1 MTGPRFS
8 SRNGPTLRAL
18 LAAVRDNTVTV
29 VAAIAAFLGTALV
42 TWGWLR
48 VAAWDALKSDVAAL
62 STDLVVA
69 VTPWDVVVAVTPWDV
84 ILFQATVALAV
95 GVVFALEAACYR
107 ARAVLLG
114 GRWPRFPLP
123 ATARSLLVIGGVI
136 LFPLGA
142 LVGYEQVFPAVVAV
156 LDTGGRWTVVEWGR
170 AAAAVALA
178 SGVAAQG
185 ALVAVVLAYGRGG
198 RSDAAP
204 EADTH

>member
-1 MTGPRFS
+1 MTGPRSS

-18 LAAVRDNTVTV
+18 LAAVRDDLAAV
-29 VAAIAAFLGTALV
+29 VAAIAAFLGAAIV

-69 VTPWDVVVAVTPWDV
+69 VTPWDV

-95 GVVFALEAACYR
+95 GAVFALEAACYR

-123 ATARSLLVIGGVI
+123 ATARSLLVVAGVI

-198 RSDAAP
+198 RPDAAP